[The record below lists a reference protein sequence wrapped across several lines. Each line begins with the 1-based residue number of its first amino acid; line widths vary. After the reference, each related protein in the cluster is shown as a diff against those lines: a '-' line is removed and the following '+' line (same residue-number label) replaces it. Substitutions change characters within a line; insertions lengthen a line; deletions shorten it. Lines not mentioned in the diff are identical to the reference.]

1 MIDNQSKN
9 EEHKSSHLENK
20 VSRDFVVKNMPPLS
34 SFSAASYDQE
44 KKDSNANLAKDV
56 INQPNKHHRT
66 GLFIIIGGL
75 LIIIALFFL
84 AYKFLI
90 LPSLNQTKDNV
101 VVSDNLV
108 NQKPSVDD
116 TYVKIETEEINTE
129 IMVDETIIEP
139 VVESEDELVTE
150 AEIATLNVP
159 LLIDSDQDG
168 LSDMSEYYLGTDPN
182 NVDSDN
188 DTYSDK
194 DEILNSYNPL
204 GLGLLSENTNISLFT
219 NNQQN
224 YALVYPSAWEVDIV
238 NTNSVLFAAPD
249 QDFIQ
254 ISYEDSGG
262 IYTSIVDWYQEQFA
276 EVDILT
282 DDRLLV
288 TAFGVGA
295 LSADEKF
302 VYFLDQNGTGILVIS
317 YIPAG
322 ELLPYKEIFQMMS
335 NTLMRIE

>member
-1 MIDNQSKN
+1 MQKN
-9 EEHKSSHLENK
+9 EPKNKEQKNNSLEDK
-20 VSRDFVVKNMPPLS
+20 VSKDFVVKNMPPIS
-34 SFSAASYDQE
+34 SFSAASYSAEKQDNNTHLTKDNIDQP
-44 KKDSNANLAKDV
+44 S
-56 INQPNKHHRT
+56 KHHRT
-66 GLFIIIGGL
+66 GLFIVLGGILVIIV
-75 LIIIALFFL
+75 LFFL

-90 LPSLNQTKDNV
+90 LPSLNQSQEV
-101 VVSDNLV
+101 VVTSEKTVAQQSDN
-108 NQKPSVDD
+108 NDNE
-116 TYVKIETEEINTE
+116 VKIETEEIDTK
-129 IMVDETIIEP
+129 IIVDETIIEP
-139 VVESEDELVTE
+139 VVENEDDLTTE
-150 AEIATLNVP
+150 QEPTTLNVP

-168 LSDMSEYYLGTDPN
+168 LSDMAEYYLGTDPN

-204 GLGLLSENTNISLFT
+204 GLGLLSENTNISLFA

-224 YALVYPSAWEVDIV
+224 YALVYPSAWEVDVI

-262 IYTSIVDWYQEQFA
+262 IYTSILDWYQEQFA
-276 EVDILT
+276 EVDVLT
-282 DDRLLV
+282 EDRLLV
-288 TAFGVGA
+288 TDFGVGA

-302 VYFLDQNGTGILVIS
+302 VYFLDQNGTGVLVMS

-322 ELLPYKEIFQMMS
+322 ELLPYKEIFQMMV
-335 NTLMRIE
+335 NTLMIIE